1 MEFLQQ
7 AKFSSRQEKMQRRF
21 VHGFERQG
29 FFFNKKKKR
38 KKKKKKKR
46 RDFSW
51 QVLSQCRK
59 TELQWNDEG
68 DNRSRE
74 TAAESEGAL
83 NSELVNGASVSERES
98 FSVCRFEA
106 DAMIK

>member
-1 MEFLQQ
+1 MDSSG
-7 AKFSSRQEKMQRRF
+7 KDFSSI
-21 VHGFERQG
+21 
-29 FFFNKKKKR
+29 KKKR
-38 KKKKKKKR
+38 ERKRKKR
-46 RDFSW
+46 S
-51 QVLSQCRK
+51 VAISLGKCRK

>member
-1 MEFLQQ
+1 
-7 AKFSSRQEKMQRRF
+7 MQRRF

-29 FFFNKKKKR
+29 FFFNKKKRERKR
-38 KKKKKKKR
+38 KKRSVAISLGK
-46 RDFSW
+46 
-51 QVLSQCRK
+51 CRLIA
-59 TELQWNDEG
+59 ELQWNDEG

>member
-1 MEFLQQ
+1 MDSSG
-7 AKFSSRQEKMQRRF
+7 KDFSSI
-21 VHGFERQG
+21 
-29 FFFNKKKKR
+29 KKKEKEKE
-38 KKKKKKKR
+38 KKEASR
-46 RDFSW
+46 FLLAST
-51 QVLSQCRK
+51 SQCRK

-106 DAMIK
+106 DAIIK